1 MTNLKYNMV
10 SKPINYAIKNKQDS
24 IYNKCLIM
32 LWHKIKKQAK
42 ILIYWRRLLL
52 LWERKVLIWMRSA
65 IWILESW
72 RIRSRV
78 LSRNY

>member
-1 MTNLKYNMV
+1 MV

-52 LWERKVLIWMRSA
+52 L
-65 IWILESW
+65 
-72 RIRSRV
+72 
-78 LSRNY
+78 